1 MNPVEEFL
9 QEKTAGVA
17 GEVAEKA
24 PGIMGSFWK
33 GMQFAP
39 LLKEETPEA
48 VEQLSGAQRFAH
60 GLGGNFSGG
69 AALGLAGMTL
79 DAAYRGA
86 RQMMHLGVDKVKKP
100 MEYQAMIEAH
110 PELRKEDA
118 GRVQAYYNSLRHMSP
133 HMAADPV
140 IAGSFVRN
148 LLDRG
153 PEGSPAV
160 PMETASMLAGI
171 QKSVS
176 GVQKDQGMLP
186 PQPPMMSMLGKSL
199 DTPYMQNSTSK
210 PPGKAGKGKQQ
221 EEGPLQ
227 FVRIAGP

>member
-1 MNPVEEFL
+1 MNPVEAFL

-24 PGIMGSFWK
+24 PGFLGSLWK

-39 LLKEETPEA
+39 LLKNETPEA
-48 VEQLSGAQRFAH
+48 LAQITGSQRFAH
-60 GLGGNFSGG
+60 GLGGNLTG
-69 AALGLAGMTL
+69 AAAIGVAGMTL
-79 DAAYRGA
+79 DSGVRGA
-86 RQMMHLGVDKVKKP
+86 RKMLSLGVDKVRKP

-110 PELRKEDA
+110 PELQKEDA

-160 PMETASMLAGI
+160 PMETANMLATI

-186 PQPPMMSMLGKSL
+186 SQSPVMGMMGKSL
-199 DTPYMQNSTSK
+199 ESPYMPNPTSS
-210 PPGKAGKGKQQ
+210 PPGKATKGK
-221 EEGPLQ
+221 EK
-227 FVRIAGP
+227 

>member
-17 GEVAEKA
+17 GEVVEKA
-24 PGIMGSFWK
+24 PGFLGSLWK

-39 LLKEETPEA
+39 LLKKETPEA
-48 VEQLSGAQRFAH
+48 LEGISGAQRFAH
-60 GLGGNFSGG
+60 GLGGNLTG
-69 AALGLAGMTL
+69 AAAIGLAGMTL
-79 DAAYRGA
+79 DSGVRGA
-86 RQMMHLGVDKVKKP
+86 RKMLNLGVDKVRKP

-160 PMETASMLAGI
+160 PMETANMLAGI

-186 PQPPMMSMLGKSL
+186 PQAPVMGMMGSSL
-199 DTPYMQNSTSK
+199 PTPYTQNATSK
-210 PPGKAGKGKQQ
+210 PPSKAPKGKS
-221 EEGPLQ
+221 EE
-227 FVRIAGP
+227 